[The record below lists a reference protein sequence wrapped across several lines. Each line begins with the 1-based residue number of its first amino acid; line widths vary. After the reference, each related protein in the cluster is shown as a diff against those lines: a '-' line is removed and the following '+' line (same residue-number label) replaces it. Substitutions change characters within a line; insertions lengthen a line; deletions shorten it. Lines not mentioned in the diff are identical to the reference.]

1 MALSERPMPLSRR
14 ALTWLEEHP
23 RTCVWWTAALGVVTG
38 GQLLVY
44 VYGEEFIPA
53 PFLPLLTT
61 WLLIFIL
68 APLMVALYGR
78 LRREIASENAALI
91 RQSFI
96 EGRAWGQ
103 QRGGYHQAPRIQVVP
118 VPEPAPAAYGRA
130 RAQRAQPESWDDEP
144 TGLLPLSDYG
154 IYPPDFPA
162 DPDAPAGPVAVS

>member
-61 WLLIFIL
+61 WLLILIL
-68 APLMVALYGR
+68 APLMVALYGK
-78 LRREIASENAALI
+78 LRREIAAENAAAV

-96 EGRAWGQ
+96 NGRAWE
-103 QRGGYHQAPRIQVVP
+103 RQAARIQVVP
-118 VPEPAPAAYGRA
+118 EPAATVYGRA
-130 RAQRAQPESWDDEP
+130 QHARSDERWDSPTTLLPQHLTDFGIYPGFPPPDPDEP
-144 TGLLPLSDYG
+144 T
-154 IYPPDFPA
+154 
-162 DPDAPAGPVAVS
+162 GPVAVS